1 MNRNDEDYF
10 VKRSVPYAEESEK
23 KKSAVKANSEAEK
36 NKAPTTRR
44 ATRLAPDNEKKNS
57 GGHRDEPPKVNGVKK
72 TQHKGS
78 NLPERTADRTTALAE
93 KQEKRGFIDHLVFP
107 GMGKPGSV
115 DMVFLVVFIMLLAIG
130 TVMSFSAS
138 YAYAAKKYGDS
149 YYFVIKHLQ
158 FLLIGAFAILMVM
171 IVHLEY
177 YKGGTYGLTALAV
190 ILLILVL
197 FIGSERGGAKRWIE
211 IPGLGS
217 FQPSE
222 LAKTALVMLMA
233 LYLSKYGDKA
243 QTPGFKKSFLYGMI
257 YPGLI
262 ILFMGGLVVLEKH
275 FSGLII
281 LGSIGVFI
289 MILGG
294 TKLKFLLPIAGVA
307 IALIGALIL
316 FTDYSST
323 RIEVWFDPWSN
334 PQGSGWQTI
343 QGLYAIASGGIGGVG
358 LGNSRQKYGYVA
370 EPQNDFIFTI
380 VCEELGFVGALA
392 VMALFFILIW
402 RGFVIAR
409 HSPNRF
415 TYLLVAGLMI
425 KVALQVGF
433 NIGVVTNSIPN
444 TGISLP
450 FFSSGGT
457 SLIVQMAEMGMVLSI
472 SRYSHNKK

>member
-1 MNRNDEDYF
+1 MNRNDEDCF
-10 VKRSVPYAEESEK
+10 VKRSVTKKDDAKDGSVGGKQKDIPYETGKNALPHIKIAPEKDRIKNTKNGSELPSEVKRTSVPAK
-23 KKSAVKANSEAEK
+23 KADEQGIAS
-36 NKAPTTRR
+36 
-44 ATRLAPDNEKKNS
+44 RLLFPD
-57 GGHRDEPPKVNGVKK
+57 
-72 TQHKGS
+72 
-78 NLPERTADRTTALAE
+78 
-93 KQEKRGFIDHLVFP
+93 
-107 GMGKPGSV
+107 MGKPGGI
-115 DMVFLVVFIMLLAIG
+115 DMVFLLVFVLLLAIG
-130 TVMSFSAS
+130 AVMSFSAS

-158 FLLIGAFAILMVM
+158 FLIIGALAIVMVM
-171 IVHLEY
+171 LVHPEY
-177 YKGGTYGLTALAV
+177 YKIGTYGLSCVAV
-190 ILLILVL
+190 ILLLLVL
-197 FIGSERGGAKRWIE
+197 LIGSERGGAKRWIE

-222 LAKTALVMLMA
+222 LAKTSLVMLLA
-233 LYLSKYGDKA
+233 LYFSKHGDKA
-243 QTPGFKKSFLYGMI
+243 QMPGFKKSFLYGML
-257 YPGLI
+257 YPGMI
-262 ILFMGGLVVLEKH
+262 ILVLGGLVVLERH

-281 LGSIGVFI
+281 LCSIGAFI

-294 TKLKFLLPIAGVA
+294 AKMKFILPIGVVAFAA
-307 IALIGALIL
+307 IAAVIL
-316 FTDYSST
+316 FTDYSSA
-323 RIEVWFDPWSN
+323 RIEVWRDPWSN
-334 PQGSGWQTI
+334 PTGSGWQTI

-358 LGNSRQKYGYVA
+358 LGNSRQKYGYVS

-380 VCEELGFVGALA
+380 VCEELGFIGALA
-392 VMALFFILIW
+392 VMILFFVLIW

-409 HSPNRF
+409 HSPNAYTF
-415 TYLLVAGLMI
+415 LLVAGLMI